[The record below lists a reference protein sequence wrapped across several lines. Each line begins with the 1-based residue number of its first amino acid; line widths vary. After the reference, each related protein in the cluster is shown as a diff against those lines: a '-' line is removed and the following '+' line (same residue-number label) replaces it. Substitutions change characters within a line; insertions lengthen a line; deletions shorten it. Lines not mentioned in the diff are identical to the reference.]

1 MSCNNNFTPLM
12 RGSTP
17 TITMTYKTVDVSAI
31 VEAWLTIKQNAS
43 GTTINKELAAATVG
57 ENSLS
62 WTLTQVETLQIKTS
76 GNVQIQCRYLLRDG
90 TSGGSAVYNVSPYA
104 ILREGE
110 IT

>member
-1 MSCNNNFTPLM
+1 MSCNNNSTPLM

-17 TITMTYKTVDVSAI
+17 TITMTYKTVDVSDI

-43 GTTINKELAAATVG
+43 GTTINKELASAIVG
-57 ENSLS
+57 EKSLE
-62 WTLTQVETLQIKTS
+62 WTLTQEETLAIKTT
-76 GNVQIQCRYLLRDG
+76 GNVQIQCRYLLQDG
-90 TSGGSAVYNVSPYA
+90 TAGGSPIYNVSPYA